1 MRIREVDD
9 KIEYAKKRK
18 SSREKKEKK
27 RPKVFSTPKSS
38 REGKRNFF
46 CLRELRSQ
54 LIDEVASLEK
64 ADRRCSNNRR
74 RGKGYRWKHICKYII
89 VNLLLVGVP

>member
-1 MRIREVDD
+1 MRIREVDY

-64 ADRRCSNNRR
+64 WRTDAAQITVEG
-74 RGKGYRWKHICKYII
+74 GKVIGGNIF
-89 VNLLLVGVP
+89 VST

>member
-1 MRIREVDD
+1 MRKRGRAAVR
-9 KIEYAKKRK
+9 KKK
-18 SSREKKEKK
+18 KK

-64 ADRRCSNNRR
+64 WRTDAAQITVEG
-74 RGKGYRWKHICKYII
+74 GKVIGGNIF
-89 VNLLLVGVP
+89 VST

>member
-27 RPKVFSTPKSS
+27 RPKMFSTPKSS
-38 REGKRNFF
+38 RGGKRIFF

-64 ADRRCSNNRR
+64 WRTDAAQITVEG
-74 RGKGYRWKHICKYII
+74 GKVMGGNIF
-89 VNLLLVGVP
+89 VST

>member
-1 MRIREVDD
+1 MR
-9 KIEYAKKRK
+9 KRG
-18 SSREKKEKK
+18 RAAVRKKEKK

-64 ADRRCSNNRR
+64 WRTDAAQITVEG
-74 RGKGYRWKHICKYII
+74 GKVIGGNIF
-89 VNLLLVGVP
+89 VST